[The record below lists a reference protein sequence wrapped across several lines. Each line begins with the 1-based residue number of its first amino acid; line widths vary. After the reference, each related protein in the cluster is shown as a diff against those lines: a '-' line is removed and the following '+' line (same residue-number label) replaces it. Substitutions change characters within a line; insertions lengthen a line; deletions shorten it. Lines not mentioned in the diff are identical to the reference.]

1 MIAPIF
7 ICLFP
12 LLPFSSF
19 LFTAELEQNF
29 QVQGCR
35 KAAAQTT
42 TTTVAT
48 HPAPD
53 SRGRGKW
60 GLEAHKTRR
69 QLCLP
74 FFAATHS
81 KWLPKR
87 EQEREKTRERTRERE
102 DCVGRHFVRV
112 CAQRFLHTVAI
123 SFWPWARTISTR
135 KIYWPAPEEAPREGA
150 GQGVSGLCLWLGIA
164 FLLSPSFTISF
175 FEYPKKHTE
184 PTRRLPPPS
193 CAAPRGAL
201 SGLGPFRKG
210 SRCPQSVYMSVRV
223 HACVCLCVRVCVSW
237 SNFTEAAAAVVVVVV
252 VVIRVNR
259 RLLLMVAEGTG
270 TGGDS
275 GNILSGFNKRVSVLF
290 MCYVH
295 AQAWKTNNCIWS
307 GKNRF

>member
-1 MIAPIF
+1 MRRLNSDDRTRPSQDSSSCQSVRPAPPPSPSVSHSLSLMIAPIF

-102 DCVGRHFVRV
+102 DCVGCHFVRV

-123 SFWPWARTISTR
+123 SF
-135 KIYWPAPEEAPREGA
+135 
-150 GQGVSGLCLWLGIA
+150 
-164 FLLSPSFTISF
+164 
-175 FEYPKKHTE
+175 
-184 PTRRLPPPS
+184 
-193 CAAPRGAL
+193 
-201 SGLGPFRKG
+201 
-210 SRCPQSVYMSVRV
+210 
-223 HACVCLCVRVCVSW
+223 
-237 SNFTEAAAAVVVVVV
+237 
-252 VVIRVNR
+252 
-259 RLLLMVAEGTG
+259 
-270 TGGDS
+270 
-275 GNILSGFNKRVSVLF
+275 
-290 MCYVH
+290 
-295 AQAWKTNNCIWS
+295 
-307 GKNRF
+307 